1 LFFSTSVVSNAT
13 GVPPCN
19 LQNLGE
25 LEQALSNSMFANS
38 QREKMANAILQNRF
52 FLFSSFELGNF
63 TIITYLFSCKIQGRE
78 RPFDFKPALFL
89 I

>member
-1 LFFSTSVVSNAT
+1 MIAGNFRSINFLQFSIFNFSVSIVSNAA

-38 QREKMANAILQNRF
+38 QREKMANAIIQNGF
-52 FLFSSFELGNF
+52 VIF
-63 TIITYLFSCKIQGRE
+63 
-78 RPFDFKPALFL
+78 
-89 I
+89 